1 MMKGRKKAVSRRP
14 EQVGE
19 TIRQTLSA
27 MLVQGEIRDPRVS
40 MATVTSVK
48 VAADLGSA
56 KIWVALPGEKADQ
69 KKALEGLRSAAGF
82 LRTRIAQE
90 LTTYTVPELRFE
102 HDDGAARGARI
113 DSIIADLKRVEDEAA
128 RAARDAQDAQD
139 AQGTEAQADGDG

>member
-128 RAARDAQDAQD
+128 RAREDAPDGQA
-139 AQGTEAQADGDG
+139 TEGQADGDG

>member
-1 MMKGRKKAVSRRP
+1 MSVKKRGKAPSRRP

-82 LRTRIAQE
+82 LRTKIARE

-113 DSIIADLKRVEDEAA
+113 DSIIAELKRVEDEAA
-128 RAARDAQDAQD
+128 RGAEG
-139 AQGTEAQADGDG
+139 AQGTEGQADGDG

>member
-1 MMKGRKKAVSRRP
+1 MMKGRKKATSRRP

-128 RAARDAQDAQD
+128 RAREDAPDAPD
-139 AQGTEAQADGDG
+139 AQGTEGQADGHG

>member
-1 MMKGRKKAVSRRP
+1 MMKGRKKATSRRP

-128 RAARDAQDAQD
+128 RAAQD
-139 AQGTEAQADGDG
+139 AQGTEGQADGDG

>member
-1 MMKGRKKAVSRRP
+1 MKRRTKAPSRRP

-48 VAADLGSA
+48 VAPDLGSA
-56 KIWVALPGEKADQ
+56 KVWVALPGAKPEQ

-102 HDDGAARGARI
+102 HDDGAERGARV
-113 DSIIADLKRVEDEAA
+113 DAIIAGLKRTEAEGA
-128 RAARDAQDAQD
+128 EGAEGAQD
-139 AQGTEAQADGDG
+139 AQGAAGQADGDG

>member
-1 MMKGRKKAVSRRP
+1 MMKGRKKATSRRP

-128 RAARDAQDAQD
+128 RAAQDAQD
-139 AQGTEAQADGDG
+139 AQGTEGQADGDG

>member
-1 MMKGRKKAVSRRP
+1 MMKGRKKATSRRP

-128 RAARDAQDAQD
+128 RAAQDAPD
-139 AQGTEAQADGDG
+139 AQGTEGQADGDG

>member
-1 MMKGRKKAVSRRP
+1 MKRRTKAPSRRP

-27 MLVQGEIRDPRVS
+27 MLVQGEIRDPRVT

-48 VAADLGSA
+48 VAPDLGSA

-90 LTTYTVPELRFE
+90 LSTYTVPELRFE
-102 HDDGAARGARI
+102 HDDGAERGARV
-113 DSIIADLKRVEDEAA
+113 DAIIAGLKRTE
-128 RAARDAQDAQD
+128 AQDAPDAPD
-139 AQGTEAQADGDG
+139 AQGTESQADGDG